1 MPKTTI
7 KLYLDPSVA
16 TAEGRNISG
25 EILHE
30 LTADFLKEITDARK
44 AVLVKHLK
52 EDTAPLTAG
61 HEPIGHVDTLTL
73 FSLLD
78 ARAAADKQ
86 AAKEQKVQAALDL
99 EHLQAWQEKARQAP
113 TSAVVGKTLG
123 EFSGRP
129 STAPCWQVPAAEGR
143 AAAELDAYI
152 QTCAAERRE
161 LIGRHMLDY
170 LPVYD
175 AGRMWQDDIDHA
187 LQSELLSLMG
197 VSPYPGAPGATMR
210 LYRGVNG
217 GSVEMH
223 RGLTPQQ
230 FVTFS
235 VFEKLSELTG
245 VRVTLRRER
254 EQVEVEFFKVLGG
267 IDTTAGVFL

>member
-1 MPKTTI
+1 MPKTTL
-7 KLYLDPSVA
+7 KLHLDPATA

-30 LTADFLKEITDARK
+30 LTADFMKEITDARK

-52 EDTAPLTAG
+52 DDTAMLTAG

-78 ARAAADKQ
+78 ARAVADKQ

-113 TSAVVGKTLG
+113 VSAVFGKTLG
-123 EFSGRP
+123 EFAGTP
-129 STAPCWQVPAAEGR
+129 SSAPCWQVPADEGR
-143 AAAELDAYI
+143 AAEVDSYI
-152 QTCAAERRE
+152 QTCATERRE
-161 LIGRHMLDY
+161 LVGRHMPDY

-175 AGRMWQDDIDHA
+175 ADRMGQDDIDHA

-197 VSPYPGAPGATMR
+197 VSPGPGAPGATMR

-217 GSVEMH
+217 GSVRMH
-223 RGLTPQQ
+223 RGLTPKQ
-230 FVTFS
+230 FATFS

-254 EQVEVEFFKVLGG
+254 EHVEVEFFKALGG